1 VGGGVVGDDLMA
13 LTASLL
19 ARLWAM
25 RWASE
30 QYLGRRPVSGTVMGD
45 WQKRHGVVVSFI
57 VRKV

>member
-1 VGGGVVGDDLMA
+1 VGGHDLMA